1 MFTSPWL
8 DREVCL
14 RVALILWHVAWSGT
28 LLSGASLLAAR
39 WIARTSRARY
49 ALYCG
54 TLAAMALLVPAWG
67 FATSRI
73 APDRIG
79 REIPA
84 TNRAAE
90 VTAGTAASD
99 SAQGHRPFS
108 GGAVRVGAELED
120 GADPTNAV
128 TSARNAPE
136 RLAEK
141 TKAGVWELAV
151 QGITV
156 AYAAG
161 LMLMLV
167 RLVTGV
173 WGGERLRSAG
183 RPVESPAVLSL
194 LAAQARRLGLK
205 VVPALRTCERVAV
218 PVVVG
223 LLKPVVLIPAAMLT
237 GLSQDQLEIV
247 LAHELAHL
255 RRHDHLMLLGQ
266 RLIETLLFFHPAVW
280 YVSRQIDVVREEC
293 CDDLVLAQ
301 GGDAMQ
307 YAASLL
313 RVAELRLGQ
322 RVPPVTALS
331 ADGGSPSELRRRI
344 GRLLGIDSAPSMR
357 LTRTGVAA
365 LLVTLTA
372 TLSLSWLVA
381 AQDAEKE
388 PGRDGAI
395 VRFADGVEAE
405 LVGVVFHPSEN
416 RDWWT
421 GSGSP
426 LGKAP
431 TEKFGGH
438 FSNLTPEQE
447 AQCREL
453 WLEVRG
459 APVSVQSFVAVEGE
473 TQGSIGNMTY
483 DNDRKLYTIRRAGG
497 PIPDKAET
505 TIRVGL
511 SIHDELPIRSIAP
524 DGTKS
529 VPAGTPAEIRR
540 LDDVVEFLRIEASG
554 AEEVELVVKP
564 VGSLRD
570 KAGIEFLAIDSD
582 EREVRSHSSSGY
594 QDANGFRF
602 KVPRDRLARF
612 VYRLRPYTH
621 WATFENV
628 SLNPSHAT
636 KIRSQ
641 SRIDQSL
648 SVGKNGRITNDRT
661 AQPIAGATVFLNVM
675 REKGDRLERVATH
688 EVVTDAEG
696 RFPIDVLKA
705 YRGDENLM
713 VQWDLHHPDFVL
725 WRASRVEL
733 ENLDSIVQRLDEIFE
748 RITLPQS
755 MNATRA
761 QSVHELEVILQKK
774 GESLQQIKKLWGDQ
788 QIVNSWM
795 TAKASGREL
804 PVSQED
810 MQTAWEQRVKTRPAG
825 SSAKSGDERD
835 PGLSAPLRLHE
846 WQTVAERLGDIR
858 VDAVEMTALAQLRE
872 SGGVLSAETRTGEE
886 WMRLE
891 SAGAASKVQRLGLF
905 NPPESTLRRLRDFS
919 ALEDLQILG
928 RQSRAG
934 YDMLAGLPSLKHLSL
949 VNSQVAAADLARLA
963 PLSNLQSLS
972 ADLNHQLTHDLAW
985 YKSQFPSLTPAQAEF
1000 LAAKTQGA
1008 GNPALA
1014 EKCCYDAFLNDAA
1027 LSVLKHFPDL
1037 REIRLTNAYLT
1048 DAGFREI
1055 TSHAGLRRI
1064 EVGGGLLSEAALAT
1078 LASCPDLQSVEI
1090 NWGPWTP
1097 AALRSLESLK
1107 RLREVRIWYP
1117 SVRVSPE
1124 SLAQLQ
1130 KALPEADIVLN
1141 QEPFI
1146 PPLELRLVANAP
1158 DSELD
1163 PRVQSDWGSRTYRR
1177 GEEAAAEKD
1186 TKGFA
1191 WFPIGTPLEKS
1202 ITTPIMTGEGT
1213 SRRALLSD
1221 KADQALF
1228 ADGTWAIQEAKVV
1241 GNGKASGWGIQI
1253 VLDAAG
1259 GEQLRKLTKQ
1269 HNGAQLAVVVGGKIV
1284 MAPTIRSEI
1293 GASIE
1298 ISGSF
1303 SEAETAAFLKTLRRG
1318 IRGADDPDPDP
1329 TKSALHE
1336 PLPKSVGEI
1345 LSQEVKIDA
1354 ADSTLIHV
1362 LSDIERAY
1370 GLPITVD
1377 LREMRRLGASPQAR
1391 VSISLSGI
1399 TMRSALKIL
1408 LENEPPLD
1416 YAVTKE
1422 GIRIPAQD
1430 SSGDRVLLQT
1440 KIVSRKTRAPVVA
1453 ADVLVEYRDADWRVQ
1468 RDSAL
1473 PGGYQPPLAVRRL
1486 RTDEN
1491 GEVPLLLPKI
1501 CEGRD
1506 IAVTRHVAHP
1516 DFVILTSSGYRP
1528 LQQALL
1534 DQSDELARAF
1544 GEIALEEGRLVEGEV
1559 SNASS
1564 GPAGSVPVYAAREY
1578 IDYLGSPPLTLT
1590 DSHGKFRVRIPAANE
1605 KTWIVVLPWA
1615 SVDRQSE
1622 LVRLDQPL
1630 LKGWPSIANQPEH
1643 DFAGVS
1649 IPVHPK
1655 RPLPPI
1661 TLSPGVRIQG
1671 RVLDGEGRGVPNVAV
1686 QGNGGDSVFHGQE
1699 SPLLMTRT
1707 DREGRYT
1714 LPPSPVD
1721 QTIDVRVRDEGWF
1734 GPWQARGAIVK
1745 EAYLP
1750 TRSPDF
1756 SRATETEN
1764 LTVDLR
1770 PVLSVKL
1777 TARCFAG
1784 GEPRKSAHLEFYG
1797 YPPGREDTRWRGRFH
1812 DALDQPG
1819 TFELIVPRGLTDAA
1833 LDLWQDGDDRTAAA
1847 TRVARP
1853 GERKAGE
1860 RVDVRYAAVDA
1871 DDDTIEVRSPANSK

>member
-1 MFTSPWL
+1 MLQWPWL

-14 RVALILWHVAWSGT
+14 RVALVLWHVAWSGA

-67 FATSRI
+67 FATSRTS
-73 APDRIG
+73 PDRIG
-79 REIPA
+79 REVPA

-90 VTAGTAASD
+90 VTAGTAASN
-99 SAQGHRPFS
+99 SAQGDRSHA
-108 GGAVRVGAELED
+108 GGAGRAGAELESGVD
-120 GADPTNAV
+120 STRAEA
-128 TSARNAPE
+128 SARKAPE
-136 RLAEK
+136 RLAE
-141 TKAGVWELAV
+141 TTTVGAWELAV

-161 LMLMLV
+161 LLLMLV
-167 RLVTGV
+167 RLVAGV

-237 GLSQDQLEIV
+237 GLSQDQLETV
-247 LAHELAHL
+247 LVHELAHL
-255 RRHDHLMLLGQ
+255 RRHDHLVLLGQ

-280 YVSRQIDVVREEC
+280 YLSRQIDVVREEC

-313 RVAELRLGQ
+313 RVAELRLGE
-322 RVPPVTALS
+322 RVPPASSLS

-365 LLVTLTA
+365 LLVALTV

-381 AQDAEKE
+381 AQDAETE
-388 PGRDGAI
+388 PGHAGAI
-395 VRFADGVEAE
+395 IRFADGVEAE
-405 LVGVVFHPSEN
+405 LVGVAFHPSEN

-431 TEKFGGH
+431 AEKFGGH

-483 DNDRKLYTIRRAGG
+483 DNNRKLYTIRRAGG

-505 TIRVGL
+505 TVRVGL
-511 SIHDELPIRSIAP
+511 SIYDDLPIRLIAP

-529 VPAGTPAEIRR
+529 VPAATPAEIRR
-540 LDDVVEFLRIEASG
+540 LDDVVEFLRLEASD

-582 EREVRSHSSSGY
+582 EREIRSHSSSGY

-628 SLNPSHAT
+628 SLAPAHKTN
-636 KIRSQ
+636 IRSLG
-641 SRIDQSL
+641 RIDRSL
-648 SVGKNGRITNDRT
+648 SAEKNGRVTNDRT
-661 AQPIAGATVFLNVM
+661 AEPIPGATVFLNVL
-675 REKGDRLERVATH
+675 RESGDRLERVAVH

-705 YRGDENLM
+705 YRGDAALT
-713 VQWDLHHPDFVL
+713 VQWDLQHPDFSL
-725 WRASRVEL
+725 WRASRMDFGNV
-733 ENLDSIVQRLDEIFE
+733 DSIAQRLDEVFE
-748 RITLPQS
+748 RNMLPKW
-755 MNATRA
+755 MKAAAA
-761 QSVHELEVILQKK
+761 QSVQELDAILQAK
-774 GESLQQIKKLWGDQ
+774 GESLQQTKKRWGDQ
-788 QIVNSWM
+788 QIVREWM
-795 TAKASGREL
+795 QAKGAGHEF
-804 PVSQED
+804 PFSQQD
-810 MQTAWEQRVKTRPAG
+810 MQSAWEQRVRNHPVG
-825 SSAKSGDERD
+825 SSPKSDANRD
-835 PGLSAPLRLHE
+835 HGLFVPMWLHE
-846 WQTVAERLGDIR
+846 WQTVAEQLGDIR
-858 VDAVEMTALAQLRE
+858 VDAVVKPALAQLRE
-872 SGGVLSAETRTGEE
+872 SGGVLTAEMRKGEE
-886 WMRLE
+886 WTLLG
-891 SAGAASKVQRLGLF
+891 SAAPASKVHRLGLF
-905 NPPESTLRRLRDFS
+905 NPPESTLRRLRDLPE
-919 ALEDLQILG
+919 LEDLQILG

-934 YDMLAGLPSLKHLSL
+934 YDMLARLPNLKHLSL
-949 VNSQVAAADLARLA
+949 VNSQVVAADLARLA
-963 PLSNLQSLS
+963 PLSGLQSLT

-985 YKSQFPSLTPAQAEF
+985 YKAQLPALTPAQAEF
-1000 LAAKTQGA
+1000 LAARTKGA
-1008 GNPALA
+1008 SDPALV

-1027 LSVLKHFPDL
+1027 LSVLKRFPDL
-1037 REIRLTNAYLT
+1037 QEIRLTNAYLT

-1055 TSHAGLRRI
+1055 SSHAGLRRV

-1097 AALRSLESLK
+1097 AALKSLESLK
-1107 RLREVRIWYP
+1107 RLREVRIRYP

-1130 KALPEADIVLN
+1130 KALPLADIALN

-1146 PPLELRLVANAP
+1146 PPLEFRLVANAP
-1158 DSELD
+1158 DSELE
-1163 PRVQSDWGSRTYRR
+1163 PRVPPNWEGQMYRR
-1177 GEEAAAEKD
+1177 GDDAATEKE

-1202 ITTPIMTGEGT
+1202 VKTPIMTGEGT
-1213 SRRALLSD
+1213 SHRALLSD
-1221 KADQALF
+1221 NADQALL

-1293 GASIE
+1293 GTSIE
-1298 ISGSF
+1298 ITGSF

-1318 IRGADDPDPDP
+1318 IRGTDDPDPDP
-1329 TKSALHE
+1329 AKSALHG
-1336 PLPKSVGEI
+1336 PRPRSVWDI
-1345 LSQEVKIDA
+1345 LKEEAKIDA
-1354 ADSTLIHV
+1354 PDSTLIHV
-1362 LSDIERAY
+1362 LSDIEKAY
-1370 GLPITVD
+1370 GLPITID
-1377 LREMRRLGASPQAR
+1377 LREMRRLGVSPHTR
-1391 VSISLSGI
+1391 VSLTASGI

-1408 LENEPPLD
+1408 LDTDPPLD
-1416 YAVTKE
+1416 YAVTTE

-1430 SSGDRVLLQT
+1430 SSGDRALLQT
-1440 KIVSRKTRAPVVA
+1440 KIVSQRTKAPIPG

-1468 RDSAL
+1468 RDTAL
-1473 PGGYQPPLAVRRL
+1473 PGGYQAPLAVRRL

-1528 LQQALL
+1528 LQRAML
-1534 DQSDELARAF
+1534 DQPDELARSF

-1559 SNASS
+1559 LYAS
-1564 GPAGSVPVYAAREY
+1564 GEPAGEVPVYAAREY
-1578 IDYLGSPPLTLT
+1578 IDYLGSSPLTLT
-1590 DSHGKFRVRIPAANE
+1590 DARGKFRVRIPAANE

-1622 LVRLDQPL
+1622 LFRLDQPL
-1630 LKGWPSIANQPEH
+1630 LKGWPSIGDQPEN

-1649 IPVHPK
+1649 IPVPPK
-1655 RPLPPI
+1655 LPLRPI

-1699 SPLLMTRT
+1699 SPLLMART
-1707 DREGRYT
+1707 DSEGRYT
-1714 LPPSPVD
+1714 LPPSPSD
-1721 QTIDVRVRDEGWF
+1721 RTIDVRVRDEGWF
-1734 GPWQARGAIVK
+1734 GPWQSRGTIVK

-1750 TRSPDF
+1750 A
-1756 SRATETEN
+1756 RAAADMAGNESGN
-1764 LTVDLR
+1764 RTVDFR
-1770 PVLSVKL
+1770 PVPSVRL
-1777 TARCFAG
+1777 TARCFNG
-1784 GEPRKSAHLEFYG
+1784 DQPRTSAHLEFYG
-1797 YPPGREDTRWRGRFH
+1797 SPPGRDDTRWRGRFH
-1812 DALDQPG
+1812 DVPGQPG

-1833 LDLWQDGDDRTAAA
+1833 LDLWQDGNDRTSSA
-1847 TRVARP
+1847 TRVAHA

-1860 RVDVRYAAVDA
+1860 RVDVRYPAVER
-1871 DDDTIEVRSPANSK
+1871 DDDTIEIRSPARSK